1 MGRLGEAKQP
11 CRADRV
17 FGSGGWKICKPR
29 HSRLPACA
37 TLTASLCC
45 LGRLVAVVLGAR
57 GLAATAVFEK
67 WRPVFLPQTL
77 TFA

>member
-1 MGRLGEAKQP
+1 MGRLGGAKQP

-17 FGSGGWKICKPR
+17 FGSGGWTLGNAR
-29 HSRLPACA
+29 YGRLPARA
-37 TLTASLCC
+37 TLIASLCYV
-45 LGRLVAVVLGAR
+45 GRLVAAVLGAR

-77 TFA
+77 AIA

>member
-1 MGRLGEAKQP
+1 MDRLGGAKQP

-17 FGSGGWKICKPR
+17 FGSGGWR
-29 HSRLPACA
+29 LGNARYGRLPARA
-37 TLTASLCC
+37 PLIASLCC

-67 WRPVFLPQTL
+67 WRSVFLPQTL
-77 TFA
+77 AFA